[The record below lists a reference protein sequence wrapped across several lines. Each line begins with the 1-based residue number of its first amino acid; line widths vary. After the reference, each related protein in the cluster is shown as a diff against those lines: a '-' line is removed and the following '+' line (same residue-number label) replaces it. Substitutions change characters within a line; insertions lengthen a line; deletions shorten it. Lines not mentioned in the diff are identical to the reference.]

1 MVAGDGGNG
10 GLVRGGGEERV
21 SRGASKALCL
31 VRLMELL
38 RDRPYRAAELAER
51 LGVHHRT
58 VNRYL
63 NDLAGAPLYYPVYFD
78 GERWAHINAAREAT

>member
-1 MVAGDGGNG
+1 M
-10 GLVRGGGEERV
+10 
-21 SRGASKALCL
+21 SKALCL
-31 VRLMELL
+31 VYMMELL

-63 NDLAGAPLYYPVYFD
+63 NDLSGPPLYFPVFLD
-78 GERWAHINAAREAT
+78 GDTWTYLHGQGEAV